1 MLDDCKTKE
10 ERWEG
15 VQKLIERWLAERQEL
30 IVSYC
35 SVSGVNNLT
44 ADDNTSTQ
52 TIKLFCQVLMDYV
65 SAGHFEVY
73 DQLVLEAEEF
83 GDGSEKILP
92 QIYPKI
98 GETTEAI
105 LNFND
110 IFDTDEHCE
119 QAIGRLKTELSTL
132 GEHLTNRFIFE
143 DQLINGL
150 HTIHA
155 AESA

>member
-44 ADDNTSTQ
+44 ADD
-52 TIKLFCQVLMDYV
+52 
-65 SAGHFEVY
+65 
-73 DQLVLEAEEF
+73 
-83 GDGSEKILP
+83 
-92 QIYPKI
+92 KI

-119 QAIGRLKTELSTL
+119 QAIGRLKAELSTL